1 MEVKKFNI
9 KGLIEFQPKI
19 FTDSRGQFIETFN
32 EELLGSLGFNHHFK
46 QDNQS
51 ISKAGVFRGIHLQ
64 LDPYAQ
70 GKLVRVAKG
79 SAIDYAVDLRPNS
92 ETFGQWQSVVLT
104 AEKGNQFWVPAGFGH
119 AFLALE
125 DDTIFCYKC
134 TEVYAPNHQVSIRWD
149 DSDIRLDIP
158 VENVDVSEK
167 DQNALYLIEYIQQLK
182 QISAIV

>member
-1 MEVKKFNI
+1 MN
-9 KGLIEFQPKI
+9 EFQKI
-19 FTDSRGQFIETFN
+19 IFFVNGYTLGCKAF
-32 EELLGSLGFNHHFK
+32 EE
-46 QDNQS
+46 
-51 ISKAGVFRGIHLQ
+51 
-64 LDPYAQ
+64 YW
-70 GKLVRVAKG
+70 
-79 SAIDYAVDLRPNS
+79 
-92 ETFGQWQSVVLT
+92 T
-104 AEKGNQFWVPAGFGH
+104 EKGNQFWVPAGFGH